1 MKQPNVLFILA
12 DDQRFDTVHALGNP
26 QIQTPNLDRL
36 VREGTAF
43 THAHIPGGTN
53 GAVCMPSRA
62 MIHSGR
68 LLFHLDDCGQRIPAD
83 QVTLGQCFRQNGYET
98 IGIGKWH
105 NGPDSYARSFSG
117 GDNIFFGG
125 MWDHWNV
132 PVCGY
137 HPDGVYRQTAN
148 FTPDFFHANHPMPIV
163 CDKLSPGR
171 HSTELFT
178 DSAMEFLRR
187 EREDPFFLY
196 LSFLAP
202 HDPRTMPEEFRRM
215 YNPEDMALPENFRPE
230 HPFFYGIPKLSGES
244 RDENLAGYPRSELEV
259 KRHIAEYYAMISHLD
274 HHVGRLL
281 DCLEETGQLENT
293 IVVFSGDNGL
303 AVGRH
308 GLMGKQNLYEHSVRV
323 PLLLRGPGIPEN
335 ARREDYVLL
344 LDIFPTLCDLA
355 GLDAPQNAE
364 GISFRPAMEQREGPR
379 RETLYLTY
387 TTLIRGIKDRR
398 YKLLEYRAA
407 RESSQLFDLEKD
419 PLELRNLYND
429 PGYAEIK
436 REMIQK
442 LLAARDIYEHDPD
455 NAYTKGFWDEV
466 RLA

>member
-1 MKQPNVLFILA
+1 MKQPNILFILA

-148 FTPDFFHANHPMPIV
+148 FTPDFFHANHPMPMV
-163 CDKLSPGR
+163 CDKLNPGR

-178 DSAMEFLRR
+178 DSAMGFLRR
-187 EREDPFFLY
+187 KREDPFFLY

-215 YNPEDMALPENFRPE
+215 YNPEDIALPENFRPE
-230 HPFFYGIPKLSGES
+230 IG
-244 RDENLAGYPRSELEV
+244 RA
-259 KRHIAEYYAMISHLD
+259 
-274 HHVGRLL
+274 HV
-281 DCLEETGQLENT
+281 
-293 IVVFSGDNGL
+293 
-303 AVGRH
+303 
-308 GLMGKQNLYEHSVRV
+308 
-323 PLLLRGPGIPEN
+323 
-335 ARREDYVLL
+335 
-344 LDIFPTLCDLA
+344 
-355 GLDAPQNAE
+355 
-364 GISFRPAMEQREGPR
+364 
-379 RETLYLTY
+379 
-387 TTLIRGIKDRR
+387 
-398 YKLLEYRAA
+398 
-407 RESSQLFDLEKD
+407 
-419 PLELRNLYND
+419 
-429 PGYAEIK
+429 
-436 REMIQK
+436 
-442 LLAARDIYEHDPD
+442 
-455 NAYTKGFWDEV
+455 
-466 RLA
+466 